1 MAAARP
7 AIELSGVRKRY
18 GTRLVLDGVSLRVP
32 YGACHALLGPNGSG
46 KSTLLRILAGLID
59 ADGGTIIRD
68 VGETQIGYVP
78 QQFCLYDELSVTEN
92 LKFQAGMR
100 RLREARAAINAAL
113 GEFSLTAL
121 SRRRAA
127 QLSGGERQR
136 LMLAAALLHAPRL
149 VLLDEP
155 TAALDR
161 AARADLWQLLGQ
173 LTARGAAVVLTTHEQ
188 DDARRCGTATVMA
201 EGTST

>member
-1 MAAARP
+1 MAAVRP
-7 AIELSGVRKRY
+7 AIELSGVSKRY

-59 ADGGTIIRD
+59 ADSGTIIRD

-92 LKFQAGMR
+92 LQFQAGMR
-100 RLREARAAINAAL
+100 RLPDTGAVIGAAL
-113 GEFSLTAL
+113 QEFSLSKL

-161 AARADLWQLLGQ
+161 TARADLWQLLGQ
-173 LTARGAAVVLTTHEQ
+173 LTTRGAAVVLTTHEQ
-188 DDARRCGTATVMA
+188 NDADRCGTATVMT
-201 EGTST
+201 EGRST